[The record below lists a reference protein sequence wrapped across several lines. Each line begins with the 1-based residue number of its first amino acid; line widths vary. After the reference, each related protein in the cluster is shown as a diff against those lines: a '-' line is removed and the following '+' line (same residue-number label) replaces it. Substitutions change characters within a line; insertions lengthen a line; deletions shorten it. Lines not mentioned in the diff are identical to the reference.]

1 MPLLLL
7 YRFATTALSPL
18 ARPLLLT
25 RARVGKEDEARLSE
39 RMGFPA
45 ATRPSGPLVWLHGA
59 SVGEGLSLLP
69 LVDRLLSRGFSALV
83 TTGTTSS
90 AQVLC
95 DRLPPGAF
103 HQYAPLDSGPFVAR
117 FLDHWRP
124 DLALFAESEIWPNM
138 VLATKARGTPFALV
152 NARISEASLA
162 RWRKAPGVAKRVF
175 SKIDICFAQD
185 ATNAARFLGLGVRA
199 ATVAGNLKFELAAP
213 SRRSDRACGI
223 ARGARRAACLRR
235 HLHPS
240 RRGGHRLRRA
250 CRDRQRLSRRSD
262 DRRPAPSR
270 ARRGDHRVLAA
281 ERGLTVARRS
291 LGERPQGE
299 TAIYLFDTLG
309 ELGLAFPLAGVV
321 FMGRSFTPG
330 GGHNPI
336 EPARFGCAIL
346 HGPNVADFGEIYDAL
361 DAAGGALGCAD
372 ARALALTAKRIF
384 GEPRRLREMGRRAR
398 EVVDKLGGASQRI
411 VAALEPVLAA
421 VQEP

>member
-25 RARVGKEDEARLSE
+25 RARTGKEDAARLPE
-39 RMGFPA
+39 RMGYPA

-95 DRLPPGAF
+95 ERLPPGAH
-103 HQYAPLDSGPFVAR
+103 HQYAPLDAPPFVAR

-138 VLATKARGTPFALV
+138 VLGLSARDIPLALV
-152 NARISEASLA
+152 NARISEVSLT
-162 RWRKAPGVAKRVF
+162 RWRKAPGVANRVF
-175 SKIDICFAQD
+175 SKIDLCFAQD
-185 ATNAARFLGLGVRA
+185 TANAARFLGLGVKA
-199 ATVAGNLKFELAAP
+199 ATVAGNLKFDSPPLPADPIALAEL
-213 SRRSDRACGI
+213 
-223 ARGARRAACLRR
+223 RGAFGARPVFAAVSTHRGEEAIAFDAHAEIAAAFPDLLTIIAPRHPERAEEIA
-235 HLHPS
+235 
-240 RRGGHRLRRA
+240 
-250 CRDRQRLSRRSD
+250 D
-262 DRRPAPSR
+262 
-270 ARRGDHRVLAA
+270 LAA
-281 ERGLTVARRS
+281 ERGLKIARRS
-291 LGERPQGE
+291 ASERPQKE
-299 TAIYLFDTLG
+299 TSIYLFDTLG

-321 FMGRSFTPG
+321 FMGRSLSPG

-336 EPARFGCAIL
+336 EPARFGAAIL
-346 HGPNVADFGEIYDAL
+346 HGPNVADFGEIFEAL
-361 DAAGGALGCAD
+361 DATGGALACAD
-372 ARALALTAKRIF
+372 ARDLAREAKRLLA
-384 GEPRRLREMGRRAR
+384 EPRRLRERGRRAR
-398 EVVDKLGGASQRI
+398 EIVEKFGGASQRI
-411 VAALEPVLAA
+411 VAALEPLLAA